1 LADLK
6 GYLSFE
12 IDGWPTK
19 IAVRLTLRGQWAT
32 PAHPPH
38 TANEEQTVEQ
48 GIACIK
54 RERYRTE
61 IEVGGHLL
69 VADEEQARGGANAG
83 PAPFDLL
90 LASLSACTAM
100 TLRRHADLENWPLE
114 SLYVFVRLVRG
125 ADGMRIE
132 RMLAMTG
139 VHEMHK
145 AKLLGIADE
154 TPLTVTLRACLPIF
168 TELA

>member
-1 LADLK
+1 MSRTGIESLAYFN
-6 GYLSFE
+6 G
-12 IDGWPTK
+12 GK
-19 IAVRLTLRGQWAT
+19 I
-32 PAHPPH
+32 
-38 TANEEQTVEQ
+38 VEQ

-61 IEVGGHLL
+61 IEIGGHLL

-83 PAPFDLL
+83 PAPYELL
-90 LASLSACTAM
+90 LASLSACTAI
-100 TLRRHADLENWPLE
+100 TLRRHADQVNWPLE
-114 SLYVFVRLVRG
+114 SLHVFVRMVRG

-139 VHEMHK
+139 VDEMQM
-145 AKLLGIADE
+145 ARLLRVADE
-154 TPLTVTLRACLPIF
+154 TPVTVMLRAGLPIF